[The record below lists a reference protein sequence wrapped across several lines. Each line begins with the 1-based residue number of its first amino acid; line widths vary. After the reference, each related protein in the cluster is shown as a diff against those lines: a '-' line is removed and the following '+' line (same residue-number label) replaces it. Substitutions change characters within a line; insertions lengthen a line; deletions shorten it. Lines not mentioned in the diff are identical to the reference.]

1 MSGGIGDERTREDHS
16 GVSDQLY
23 SAYAE
28 GRDLRDL
35 MAVVGEEA
43 LTERDQKFLKF
54 AEEFEKQF
62 ITQSRDEDRSIQ
74 ETLDLGWELLS
85 LLPVSELK
93 RVREEHIPKY
103 LPNYEKE

>member
-1 MSGGIGDERTREDHS
+1 MSGGIGDGQTREDHS

-54 AEEFEKQF
+54 ADEFEKQF
-62 ITQSRDEDRSIQ
+62 ITQTKDEDRSIQ
-74 ETLDLGWELLS
+74 ETLDLGWALLS
-85 LLPVSELK
+85 LLPRAELK

-103 LPNYEKE
+103 LPDNE